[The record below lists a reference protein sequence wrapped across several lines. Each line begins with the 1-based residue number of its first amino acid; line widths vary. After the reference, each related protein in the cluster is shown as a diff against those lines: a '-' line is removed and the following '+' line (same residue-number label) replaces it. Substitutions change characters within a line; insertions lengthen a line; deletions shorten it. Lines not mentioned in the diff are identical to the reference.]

1 MGQPATRVP
10 ANPLGKAGRKA
21 RWLGLAGGLIAAL
34 ARAPRP
40 EVAAADL
47 RKNDY
52 RTSTQRIGV
61 RLTERVRNAFRPRWI
76 REIF

>member
-1 MGQPATRVP
+1 MPQSATRIPVN
-10 ANPLGKAGRKA
+10 AVEESGRKA
-21 RWLGLAGGLIAAL
+21 RWLGLAGGLIAGL
-34 ARAPRP
+34 SRTPRS
-40 EVAAADL
+40 EVTGADL

-61 RLTERVRNAFRPRWI
+61 RLTERVRNAFRHRWI